1 VKDQL
6 AAMLDKSL
14 ADFAGSVP
22 LVVERVA
29 FRSGCMAVIGA
40 TP

>member
-1 VKDQL
+1 LTDL
-6 AAMLDKSL
+6 
-14 ADFAGSVP
+14 AGSFP

-29 FRSGCMAVIGA
+29 FRNGCMAVIGA